1 MMKPRARTAILCL
14 AGLGAVF
21 ALIGWQIQD
30 YPFRKS
36 QFGTMEGTRKFNQDK
51 SEAEVKKIM
60 KVMAD
65 GIGVKCVFCHNEKD
79 YTSDEK
85 PMKDFVRKKMYL
97 VDWMNHKY
105 RPATAKWE
113 YSCYT
118 CHRGSIKPVPSA
130 PPLPPGAPK
139 GK

>member
-1 MMKPRARTAILCL
+1 MKKPRARTVVLLL
-14 AGLGAVF
+14 AGLAGVLAV
-21 ALIGWQIQD
+21 AGWQIQD
-30 YPFRKS
+30 YPFRPT
-36 QFGTMEGTRKFNQDK
+36 QFGQAEGTRKFNIDMP
-51 SEAEVKKIM
+51 EAQLKKVM

-65 GIGVKCVFCHNEKD
+65 DIGVKCVFCHNEKD

-97 VDWMNHKY
+97 VDWMNNKY
-105 RPATAKWE
+105 RPKNAKWE

-130 PPLPPGAPK
+130 PPAAPK
-139 GK
+139 GR